1 MFLAASLTSRFLL
14 VMKMIDVAFKFENG
28 SVPLKFFLV
37 QNVQQPKKYRALNHG
52 LRSTGP
58 TGPFGRDI
66 CTHKDKKASNL
77 DVNVC
82 SNVSLL

>member
-28 SVPLKFFLV
+28 TVPLKFFLV
-37 QNVQQPKKYRALNHG
+37 QNIQQPKKYRALNHG
-52 LRSTGP
+52 SN
-58 TGPFGRDI
+58 
-66 CTHKDKKASNL
+66 NL

-82 SNVSLL
+82 INDTLL

>member
-28 SVPLKFFLV
+28 TVPLKFFLV
-37 QNVQQPKKYRALNHG
+37 QNVQQPKNM
-52 LRSTGP
+52 RSTGP
-58 TGPFGRDI
+58 TRPFGQDI
-66 CTHKDKKASNL
+66 CTHIDKKANNL

-82 SNVSLL
+82 INDTLL

>member
-1 MFLAASLTSRFLL
+1 ME
-14 VMKMIDVAFKFENG
+14 MIDVAFKFENG

-66 CTHKDKKASNL
+66 CTQKDKKASNL